1 MKTVRVDEIWAR
13 LGVFSL
19 DEILALA
26 DSLAT
31 DGQRQP
37 VIVRRLKDGTLELLD
52 GHRRLLAARLLEATG
67 RTIAGLT
74 PGTIQAVDVSELPYN
89 KAVEVEAAID
99 LISPDW
105 RTVVTAVER
114 LHCARLA
121 SDHTWTAS
129 KTDELV
135 SRLTG
140 LRRRTTRTKQR
151 LALARYLHLVEA
163 EPSERAALRKL
174 SRILRK
180 EDSE

>member
-19 DEILALA
+19 NEILALA
-26 DSLAT
+26 GSLAAE
-31 DGQRQP
+31 GQRQP
-37 VIVRRLKDGTLELLD
+37 VVVRRLKDGALELLD
-52 GHRRLLAARLLEATG
+52 GRRRLLAARLLEATG
-67 RTIAGLT
+67 RTIAGLP

-89 KAVEVEAAID
+89 KAVEVEAAVD
-99 LISPDW
+99 LASPDW
-105 RTVVTAVER
+105 RTVVEAVAR
-114 LHCARLA
+114 LHHAKSIADPEWTVAR
-121 SDHTWTAS
+121 
-129 KTDELV
+129 TDELI

-140 LRRRTTRTKQR
+140 LHRRTTRTKQR